1 MALKLDCIQLIFS
14 AMIRFSFNY
23 LRPVALFLSVIVMF
37 QCCKV
42 YHKETV
48 SLDEALESDIKRVK
62 IITKDD
68 REFVFDSIY
77 YTHDKL
83 YGHLIS
89 IKGKNKTENA
99 GININKES
107 IKSIH
112 FYNKSKSG
120 KMTALVVIGGIVGGV
135 GLIIIIGSYIA
146 ISYW

>member
-1 MALKLDCIQLIFS
+1 
-14 AMIRFSFNY
+14 MIGYMCNY
-23 LRPVALFLSVIVMF
+23 LRPVAWFLAVAFLF

-62 IITKDD
+62 VITKDD

-77 YTHDKL
+77 YAHDKL

-89 IKGKNKTENA
+89 IKGGNKTENA

-120 KMTALVVIGGIVGGV
+120 VMTTLVIVGGIVGGA
-135 GLIIIIGSYIA
+135 GLIIIIGGLIA
-146 ISYW
+146 INNW

>member
-1 MALKLDCIQLIFS
+1 MIKFTYFFLKPI
-14 AMIRFSFNY
+14 
-23 LRPVALFLSVIVMF
+23 ALFLSILVLF

-62 IITKDD
+62 VITKDD

-77 YTHDKL
+77 YAHDKL

-89 IKGKNKTENA
+89 TKGKNKTENA

-120 KMTALVVIGGIVGGV
+120 TMTALVVIGGIVAGA
-135 GLIIIIGSYIA
+135 GLIIIIGGLIA